1 MCLMLRDTA
10 RVASVHALPATIS
23 NPAFAR
29 PSLSGAPHS
38 IFESSHITTAD
49 RPAAG
54 ANGLAPPVPFISR
67 RDGGS
72 YSVIC
77 WYGPFPIAPL
87 IQLGGSSLS
96 PQASRARRQPR

>member
-38 IFESSHITTAD
+38 IFEFFPHNDRGSTRRGGKWSCTTSSIYF
-49 RPAAG
+49 AAG
-54 ANGLAPPVPFISR
+54 WL
-67 RDGGS
+67 
-72 YSVIC
+72 
-77 WYGPFPIAPL
+77 L
-87 IQLGGSSLS
+87 
-96 PQASRARRQPR
+96 

>member
-67 RDGGS
+67 RDGCCENPEAES
-72 YSVIC
+72 AASSR
-77 WYGPFPIAPL
+77 PTELLTL
-87 IQLGGSSLS
+87 ITGELVDTT
-96 PQASRARRQPR
+96 R